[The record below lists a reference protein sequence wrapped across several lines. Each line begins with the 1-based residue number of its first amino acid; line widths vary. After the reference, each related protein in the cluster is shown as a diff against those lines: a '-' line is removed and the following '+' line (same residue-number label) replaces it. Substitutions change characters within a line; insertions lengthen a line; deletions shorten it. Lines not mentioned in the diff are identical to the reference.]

1 MQHILEEAQAR
12 GMQVYLC
19 GITVAAVSAMPAYLK
34 LGVRTFSA
42 EPAAIMPLKR
52 LLMEQEV

>member
-1 MQHILEEAQAR
+1 MWHHR
-12 GMQVYLC
+12 GRRQR
-19 GITVAAVSAMPAYLK
+19 MPAYLK